1 VDHVDLIVAT
11 RNRPEKLERMLA
23 SVPRTAG
30 SRPINVV
37 LVCDGDEKTFRQY
50 GSDPRVSKSI
60 LIIDRIGSVAARNR
74 ALRDA
79 EDAVLMATDD
89 VVFEAGAI
97 EAAVL
102 AMESRF
108 PDGDGVVGFVQT
120 NHKVYSPT
128 GVCLVGQKFLQRY
141 PRKALYYP
149 GYFHFACQEI
159 DRLAADLRRI
169 HVEPAARLFHA
180 HPSTGDGAMDRTH
193 REARVHKARDQALSK
208 ARRKAGET
216 WGEP

>member
-1 VDHVDLIVAT
+1 MDHVDLIVPT

-23 SVPRTAG
+23 SVPVSAAG
-30 SRPINVV
+30 KPVNVI
-37 LVCDGDEKTFRQY
+37 LVSDGDGKTFRKY
-50 GSDPRVSKSI
+50 GSDPRIQKSI
-60 LIIDRIGSVAARNR
+60 LMVERAGSVAARNR

-120 NHKVYSPT
+120 NHRAYSPT

-141 PRKALYYP
+141 PRKALYFP

-159 DRLAADLRRI
+159 DRLASRLGRLY
-169 HVEPAARLFHA
+169 VEPAARLFHA
-180 HPSTGDGAMDRTH
+180 HPSTGDGAMDSTH
-193 REARVHKARDQALSK
+193 REARLHKAKDQALSK

-216 WGEP
+216 WGAA